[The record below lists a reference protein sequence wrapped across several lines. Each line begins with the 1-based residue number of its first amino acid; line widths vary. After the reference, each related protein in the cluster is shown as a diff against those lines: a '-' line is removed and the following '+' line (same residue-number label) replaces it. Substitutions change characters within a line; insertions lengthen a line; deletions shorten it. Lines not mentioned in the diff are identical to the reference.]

1 MSQSSIDALRCVS
14 QLRAKALVNQPST
27 SVGFFFFIFFPCQ
40 RAATQRWHGPR
51 AETVHTRLNGNG
63 YRMDIST
70 NAKQSSAGRGLELQ
84 RAGLARSIPSQG
96 LIGQVERPDVT
107 PNPPLRRSGSL
118 CAPHPPE
125 RPESSPGFPGYK
137 PSFVC
142 PQQHRAQ
149 P

>member
-27 SVGFFFFIFFPCQ
+27 SVGFFSSFFPPCQ

-63 YRMDIST
+63 YRMDISM
-70 NAKQSSAGRGLELQ
+70 NAKQRSAGRGLELQ

-107 PNPPLRRSGSL
+107 PNPPPPSLRLPVR
-118 CAPHPPE
+118 PPPPE